1 MTGDI
6 VENRLRRAV
15 ISDMLQRN
23 AARHALK
30 AALIERSVT
39 GSRRVV
45 TFGQL
50 NNYANMLATR
60 WIAAGLT
67 PGSVVAGIGRNGV
80 DLVAAYMATLKSGCS
95 FTMLNHAHT
104 DDEIE
109 FQIGHS
115 KPAVVAT
122 RSADSRAPFASHGAD
137 VTEFDGLLEQSLE
150 ARFDEPEVFI
160 EESSTAAIVYT
171 SGTES
176 RPKGVEI
183 THRNFMIATTPAW
196 SYEGYLRNLDVFLL
210 LAPIHTMA
218 GIGTVTN
225 AMSMGST
232 MVVLDSTD
240 PEVVIDAIE
249 SERVTNMSQTP
260 TFYRRMVESPR
271 FFQADLGSLQ
281 QCHTYGGLNQASVFK
296 AFVDKV
302 PQLWWATYWGQSE
315 LSQLGSIGWF
325 RQLEDIPG
333 GDLRWIGKPTAH
345 LEVRVVDDEGREA
358 EVGEMVVRSPAVMKG
373 YRDDPTRTAET
384 VREGWLHTGD
394 IVRRDDDLNLFFYD
408 RKKDVVKTGGMN
420 VSSLEVEQVILEVD
434 GVIEVAV
441 IGVPDE
447 KWSEAVVACVVI
459 REGVSTDE
467 AAIIGHCRQ
476 SLAPYKVPKRVVF
489 RRDLPKDLQGK
500 IRKRL
505 LRDEV

>member
-1 MTGDI
+1 MADDI
-6 VENRLRRAV
+6 VDNRLRRAV

-23 AARHALK
+23 AARHSTR

-45 TFGQL
+45 TYGQL
-50 NNYANMLATR
+50 DNYANMLAAR
-60 WIAAGLT
+60 WIEAGLA

-104 DDEIE
+104 DDEID
-109 FQIGHS
+109 FQIEHS
-115 KPAVVAT
+115 KPAIVAT
-122 RSADSRAPFASHGAD
+122 RSTDSRVPFTSHGAA
-137 VTEFDGLLEQSLE
+137 VTEFDGLLEQSLGM
-150 ARFDEPEVFI
+150 RFDVPEVLI
-160 EESSTAAIVYT
+160 DESSTAAIVYT

-240 PEVVIDAIE
+240 PDVVIDAIE

-271 FFQADLGSLQ
+271 FIQADLGSLQ

-302 PQLWWATYWGQSE
+302 PKLWWATYWGQSE

-345 LEVRVVDDEGREA
+345 LEVRVVDDEGQEA

-373 YRDDPTRTAET
+373 YRDDPARTAEA
-384 VREGWLHTGD
+384 VRGGWLHTGD

-420 VSSLEVEQVILEVD
+420 VSSLEVEQAILEVD

-459 REGVSTDE
+459 RDGKSTDE
-467 AAIIGHCRQ
+467 GAIIGHCRQ
-476 SLAPYKVPKRVVF
+476 RLAPYKVPKRVVF
-489 RRDLPKDLQGK
+489 RGDLPKDLQGK

-505 LRDEV
+505 LRDEL

>member
-6 VENRLRRAV
+6 VDNRLRRAV
-15 ISDMLQRN
+15 ISDMLQHN
-23 AARHALK
+23 ASRQATK
-30 AALIERSVT
+30 AALIERSAT

-45 TFGQL
+45 TYGQL

-60 WIAAGLT
+60 WIESGLA

-104 DDEIE
+104 DDEID

-115 KPAVVAT
+115 KPTIVAT
-122 RSADSRAPFASHGAD
+122 RSADRRKSFTNHGAA
-137 VTEFDGLLEQSLE
+137 VIEFDQLLEQSLG
-150 ARFDEPEVFI
+150 AQFTEPEVFI

-225 AMSMGST
+225 CMSMGST

-271 FFQADLGSLQ
+271 FIQADLSSLQ
-281 QCHTYGGLNQASVFK
+281 QCHTYGGLNQANVFK

-302 PQLWWATYWGQSE
+302 PELWWATYWGQSE

-345 LEVRVVDDEGREA
+345 LEVRVVDDVGQEA
-358 EVGEMVVRSPAVMKG
+358 EVGELVVRSPAVMKG
-373 YRDDPTRTAET
+373 YRDDPTRTAES
-384 VREGWLHTGD
+384 VRGGWLHTGD
-394 IVRRDDDLNLFFYD
+394 IVRRDGDLNLFFYD

-420 VSSLEVEQVILEVD
+420 VSSLEVEQAILEID

-447 KWSEAVVACVVI
+447 KWSEAVVACVVL
-459 REGVSTDE
+459 RNGELMDEGK
-467 AAIIGHCRQ
+467 IIDHCRQ
-476 SLAPYKVPKRVVF
+476 RLAPYKVPKRVVH
-489 RRDLPKDLQGK
+489 RQDLPKDLQGK
-500 IRKRL
+500 IRKRV